1 MKAELVCTGTELLL
15 GQILNTN
22 AQYLSQQLSTIG
34 VDVYFHTVVG
44 DNPGRI
50 KEAINQALKRADVV
64 ITTGGLGPTMDDLT
78 KEMAVEALG
87 LELELHQES
96 LRIIEEFFRQRGR
109 QMAENNRKQA
119 MFPKEAIVLP
129 NPMGTAPGAILER
142 QGKWVVIL
150 PGPPFELRPM
160 VENHVLPYLQK
171 VIGIQPETI
180 LSRVVRLIGIGES
193 QMEEKISDLILNQT
207 NPTIAPLAKTG
218 EVHIRVT
225 AKTASGEEAGTL
237 IDGVVKELENRLGRY
252 IFGYDEESLEL
263 VVGRMLRERNL
274 SIALAE
280 SCTGGLIA
288 SKLTDIAGS
297 SDYVLYGV
305 VSYSNQAKM
314 DLLKVKEETLLAH
327 GAVSE
332 ATAREMAQG
341 VRAMG
346 SANLGLAVTGI
357 AGPGGGTPQKP
368 VGLVYIALAFEN
380 NTLCKEFRFTGDR
393 ATIKLL
399 TANVALNMVRT
410 FLMEDSER

>member
-1 MKAELVCTGTELLL
+1 MKVELVCTGTELLL

-50 KEAINQALKRADVV
+50 KEAINQALERADVV

-87 LELELHQES
+87 LEMEVHRES
-96 LRIIEEFFRQRGR
+96 LQVIEEFFRQRGR
-109 QMAENNRKQA
+109 QMGENNRKQA
-119 MFPKEAIVLP
+119 MFPKEAIVLS
-129 NPMGTAPGAILER
+129 NPMGTAPGAILEH
-142 QGKWVVIL
+142 QGKRVIIL
-150 PGPPFELRPM
+150 PGPPHELRPM
-160 VENHVLPYLQK
+160 FENQVLPCLQK
-171 VIGIQPETI
+171 LTGAQSVTI
-180 LSRVVRLIGIGES
+180 FSRIVRLIGIGES
-193 QMEEKISDLILNQT
+193 LMEEKIADLLRNQS

-225 AKTASGEEAGTL
+225 AKAGSGQEAQSL
-237 IDGVVKELENRLGRY
+237 IDGVVKQLESRLGPY
-252 IFGYDEESLEL
+252 IFGYDEDTLEM
-263 VVGRMLRERNL
+263 VVGRMLREENL
-274 SIALAE
+274 TIALAE
-280 SCTGGLIA
+280 SCTGGLIS

-297 SDYVLYGV
+297 SDYVQYGV
-305 VSYSNQAKM
+305 VSYSNQAKL
-314 DLLKVKEETLLAH
+314 DLLKVREETLMTY

-332 ATAREMAQG
+332 ATAREMAMG

-346 SANLGLAVTGI
+346 ITNLGLAVTGI

-380 NTLCKEFRFTGDR
+380 NTLCKEFLFTGDR
-393 ATIKLL
+393 ATIKLM
-399 TANVALNMVRT
+399 TANGALNMVRT
-410 FLMEDSER
+410 FLMEAGKS